1 MTRLP
6 TYIATLVGTIFF
18 AALLAVKTGK
28 NFMATFFKV
37 HRIAALIVLIGA
49 GLWVATGEF
58 SSVGSQEAN
67 AAEPGK
73 DEAGANAPVQ
83 AEPAPLRTVAAVVPV
98 FADHAREI
106 RIAGATEADKSA
118 VLAAKADGIVE
129 MLGVTQGDEIGSDT
143 LVLKLV
149 GADVTADIAM
159 AKASLEQAS
168 QELDVGEKL
177 FARGGLA
184 ELQLTTRRSAKA
196 AADAALQQAQTA
208 EDKLVL
214 KAPFA
219 GTVDKVEVEV
229 GEWVQAGVPIAT
241 VLSLDPIVVKAEI
254 SERDIGFI
262 SVGGK
267 AQVRLVSG
275 VEMDGTVRHIA
286 KQASVGTRTFV
297 VEVALPNPDRKI
309 GAGMTAE
316 MRLFAAPVPA
326 ITVPRSVITLS
337 ENGLIG
343 VRIVG
348 PDSIAKFA
356 PVTLLDDT
364 PQGMVVTGVPDGVRI
379 IVAGQD
385 LVRDGD
391 AVTVTEVSLSEVA
404 KALK

>member
-1 MTRLP
+1 
-6 TYIATLVGTIFF
+6 
-18 AALLAVKTGK
+18 
-28 NFMATFFKV
+28 MATFFKV

-391 AVTVTEVSLSEVA
+391 AVTVTEVSLAEVA